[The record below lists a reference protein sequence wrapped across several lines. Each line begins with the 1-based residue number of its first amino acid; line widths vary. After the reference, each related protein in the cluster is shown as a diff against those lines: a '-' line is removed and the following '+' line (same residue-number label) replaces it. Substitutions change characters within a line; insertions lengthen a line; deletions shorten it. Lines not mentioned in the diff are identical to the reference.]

1 MNIKDFKKIGFDLD
15 GTLIDSLDG
24 IYCSYESSAK
34 NLNLEIF
41 PKNIIKKNI
50 GPPIDIFFAKLYPDY
65 QFLKNQYSILFR
77 EHYLRDGYKKTK
89 LKDNTYFLLDL
100 LFKNSHELF
109 ILTNKSSQASNL
121 ILKFLKIENF
131 FQEVFTVSSDSEKL
145 KNKSLYLKKIFKN
158 QSNGIYVGDTMEDFN
173 ASKDAKIKFIGL
185 KDGFGDFNNEAMKTG
200 YIYESIQEIIKKE
213 NLAMS

>member
-24 IYCSYESSAK
+24 IYCSYETSAK

-77 EHYLRDGYKKTK
+77 EHYLCDGYKKTK

-100 LFKNSHELF
+100 LLVHPESKNIVLISYIKTFFSNKFFF
-109 ILTNKSSQASNL
+109 IIHHNL
-121 ILKFLKIENF
+121 NRNCRENGLYTISLKRQQKGA
-131 FQEVFTVSSDSEKL
+131 T
-145 KNKSLYLKKIFKN
+145 
-158 QSNGIYVGDTMEDFN
+158 
-173 ASKDAKIKFIGL
+173 
-185 KDGFGDFNNEAMKTG
+185 
-200 YIYESIQEIIKKE
+200 
-213 NLAMS
+213 